1 MKKITAIIPLAPDRK
16 LEILEN
22 FEKFK
27 DKITL
32 IIEKGI
38 NPSANRNRGIKKAKT
53 ELIAFLN
60 AHTIITENWV
70 KEVEKFFKNNPEI
83 DIVGGPQLTS
93 KEEPLFVRASG
104 YALSSIF
111 GAGEASTRYKPKN
124 INLNANEKHIT
135 SANLI
140 CKRRVLKK
148 IKFDENLYPG
158 EDPKFIDDAKRAEF
172 KIAYTPNIY
181 VYQKR
186 RRNFKDLIKQIFSYG
201 ITRPQK
207 ENLLETIKKPL
218 FLIPSIFVIYLAL
231 LPTLALVHYILLFP
245 ILLYIISSLSFSLY
259 ESVKNKD
266 PLALFL
272 LLPLFFSIHISYGTG
287 FIYGTIKNGI
297 KKRAAKT

>member
-1 MKKITAIIPLAPDRK
+1 MKKITAIIPLAPNRK

-22 FEKFK
+22 FEEFK

-135 SANLI
+135 SANLV

-148 IKFDENLYPG
+148 IKFDKNIYPG
-158 EDPKFIDDAKRAEF
+158 EDPKFIDEAKRAGF
-172 KIAYTPNIY
+172 KIAYSPNIY
-181 VYQKR
+181 VYHKR

-201 ITRPQK
+201 MTRPQK
-207 ENLLETIKKPL
+207 EDLLETIKKPL

-231 LPTLALVHYILLFP
+231 LPTLALVNYILLFP

-259 ESVKNKD
+259 ESLRNKD

-287 FIYGTIKNGI
+287 FIYGTIKNGT
-297 KKRAAKT
+297 KKRKFS

>member
-1 MKKITAIIPLAPDRK
+1 MSRITAIIPLAPDRK

-83 DIVGGPQLTS
+83 DMVGGPQLTS

-140 CKRRVLKK
+140 CKRRLLKK
-148 IKFDENLYPG
+148 IKFDENIYPG
-158 EDPKFIDDAKRAEF
+158 EDPKFIDEAKKSGF
-172 KIAYTPNIY
+172 KIAYSPNIY
-181 VYQKR
+181 VYHKR
-186 RRNFKDLIKQIFSYG
+186 RKNFKDLIKQIFSYG
-201 ITRPQK
+201 MTRPQK

-245 ILLYIISSLSFSLY
+245 ILLYIISSLCFGLY

-272 LLPLFFSIHISYGTG
+272 LLPLFFSIHISYGAG

-297 KKRAAKT
+297 KKNESS

>member
-1 MKKITAIIPLAPDRK
+1 MRKISAIIPLAPDRE

-32 IIEKGI
+32 VIEKGI

-70 KEVEKFFKNNPEI
+70 KEIEKFFKNNPEI

-158 EDPKFIDDAKRAEF
+158 EDPKFIADAKKEGF
-172 KIAYTPNIY
+172 HVAYTPHIY
-181 VYQKR
+181 VYHKR
-186 RRNFKDLIKQIFSYG
+186 RRNFKDLIKQIFTYG
-201 ITRPQK
+201 IVRPQK
-207 ENLLETIKKPL
+207 ESLKETLKKPL
-218 FLIPSIFVIYLAL
+218 FLVPSIFITYLAL
-231 LPTLALVHYILLFP
+231 LPTLALIHSILLIP
-245 ILLYIISSLSFSLY
+245 IIIYIISTAFFGIY
-259 ESVKNKD
+259 ESTKNKD
-266 PLALFL
+266 LFAITLLPFLFL
-272 LLPLFFSIHISYGTG
+272 TIHISYGIG
-287 FIYGTIKNGI
+287 FIYGTIKNGT
-297 KKRAAKT
+297 KKNKQKT